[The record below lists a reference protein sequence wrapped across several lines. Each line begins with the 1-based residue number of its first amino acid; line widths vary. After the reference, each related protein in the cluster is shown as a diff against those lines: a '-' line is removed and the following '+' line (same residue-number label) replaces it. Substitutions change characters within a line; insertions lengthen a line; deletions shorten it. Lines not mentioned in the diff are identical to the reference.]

1 MIRLRLGGSAN
12 LFEPF
17 PLRPK
22 WMRWATYERLRA
34 DAKEGTEQS
43 MAQMRALLDQRQGR
57 IAARSAALGSKVD
70 DDD

>member
-1 MIRLRLGGSAN
+1 
-12 LFEPF
+12 
-17 PLRPK
+17 
-22 WMRWATYERLRA
+22 MRWATYERLRA